1 MNENKIVEK
10 IVNSYTEKENT
21 KLDEL
26 KALDSKVKKP
36 ALIFAYVF
44 GSISALLLGFGMC
57 VAMQVILADL
67 MWLGIVVGVV
77 GIALCLLTYPI
88 YKRILNSRKNKYR
101 EQILSISN
109 ELAN

>member
-1 MNENKIVEK
+1 MNDNKFVEK
-10 IVNSYTEKENT
+10 VVNQYVEKETT

-26 KALDSKVKKP
+26 KRLDSTVKKP

-44 GSISALLLGFGMC
+44 GSIAALILGFGMC
-57 VAMQVILADL
+57 VAMKVILADL
-67 MWLGIVVGVV
+67 MWLGIVVGVL

-88 YKRILNSRKNKYR
+88 YKKILNVRKNKYR
-101 EQILSISN
+101 EQILAISN

>member
-1 MNENKIVEK
+1 MNENKVVEK
-10 IVNSYTEKENT
+10 IVNSYTKKENT

-36 ALIFAYVF
+36 ALIFAYVL

-67 MWLGIVVGVV
+67 MWLGIVVGVL
-77 GIALCLLTYPI
+77 GIVLCLLTYPI
-88 YKRILNSRKNKYR
+88 YKKILNLRKNKYR
-101 EQILSISN
+101 EQILAISN

>member
-1 MNENKIVEK
+1 MNENKVVEK
-10 IVNSYTEKENT
+10 IVNSYTEKEST

-77 GIALCLLTYPI
+77 EIALCLLTYPI

>member
-1 MNENKIVEK
+1 MNENKVVEK
-10 IVNSYTEKENT
+10 IVNSYTEEENT

-77 GIALCLLTYPI
+77 GIAFCLLTYPI

>member
-1 MNENKIVEK
+1 MNENKVVEK

>member
-1 MNENKIVEK
+1 MNENKVVEK
-10 IVNSYTEKENT
+10 IVNSYTKKENT

>member
-1 MNENKIVEK
+1 MNENKVVEK

-26 KALDSKVKKP
+26 KALDGKVKKP

>member
-1 MNENKIVEK
+1 MNENKVVEK
-10 IVNSYTEKENT
+10 IVNGYTKKEST

>member
-1 MNENKIVEK
+1 MNENKVVEK
-10 IVNSYTEKENT
+10 IVNSYTEKEST

-67 MWLGIVVGVV
+67 MWLGIVVGVA

>member
-1 MNENKIVEK
+1 MNENKVVEK
-10 IVNSYTEKENT
+10 IINSYTEKENT

-36 ALIFAYVF
+36 AIVFAYVF

-67 MWLGIVVGVV
+67 MWLGIVLGVL
-77 GIALCLLTYPI
+77 GIGLCLLTYPI
-88 YKRILNSRKNKYR
+88 YKKILASRKNKYR